1 MITRERFDSIKEKYG
16 QYASWAVWAE
26 PEPDKPKSNLED
38 ITIIDHTKVNP
49 EIVLVAYN
57 FSDHVFKNSLGNF
70 HEDRPTG
77 TAFKLRYALKGT
89 SLYGGY
95 MTDIIKGLHETDSTK
110 VKQYLKKNPEI
121 LKKNI
126 DSFCQELVDL
136 EVKNQIL
143 IALGGDV
150 YDILSKNLQDYKIL
164 KIPHYSSRNLNSK
177 EEYREKVLECISCIM
192 EEKK

>member
-1 MITRERFDSIKEKYG
+1 MPWTKLTRIDNMIDISRMTIKSSII
-16 QYASWAVWAE
+16 V
-26 PEPDKPKSNLED
+26 KPARVDGRS
-38 ITIIDHTKVNP
+38 IFMVT
-49 EIVLVAYN
+49 VLSPLVY
-57 FSDHVFKNSLGNF
+57 SLGPHVFKNSLGNF

-121 LKKNI
+121 LKKNV
-126 DSFCQELVDL
+126 DSFCQELEDL
-136 EVKNQIL
+136 EVKNPLL
-143 IALGGDV
+143 IALGNDV

>member
-1 MITRERFDSIKEKYG
+1 MITREKFDFMKSKYG
-16 QYASWAVWAE
+16 HYSSWAIWTE
-26 PEPDKPKSNLED
+26 PEENKPKSNLED

-49 EIVLVAYN
+49 KIVLVAYN

-77 TAFKLRYALKGT
+77 TAFKLRYALKST

-110 VKQYLKKNPEI
+110 VKQYLKENPEI

-136 EVKNQIL
+136 GVKNPLL
-143 IALGGDV
+143 IALGNNV
-150 YDILSKNLQDYKIL
+150 YDILSKNLQDYKIR
-164 KIPHYSSRNLNSK
+164 KIPHYSARNLNSK
-177 EEYREKVLECISCIM
+177 EEYRKKVLDCISSIT
-192 EEKK
+192 EKK

>member
-1 MITRERFDSIKEKYG
+1 MKLKYG
-16 QYASWAVWAE
+16 HYSSWAVWAE
-26 PEPDKPKSNLED
+26 PEENKPKSNLED

-77 TAFKLRYALKGT
+77 TAFKLRYALKDT
-89 SLYGGY
+89 ALYGGY

-126 DSFCQELVDL
+126 DSFCQELGDL
-136 EVKNQIL
+136 KAKNPLL
-143 IALGGDV
+143 IALGSDV
-150 YDILSKNLQDYKIL
+150 YDILSKKFQNYNII
-164 KIPHYSSRNLNSK
+164 KIPHYAARNFNSK
-177 EEYREKVLECISCIM
+177 EKYREKVLDCISCIT
-192 EEKK
+192 EEK